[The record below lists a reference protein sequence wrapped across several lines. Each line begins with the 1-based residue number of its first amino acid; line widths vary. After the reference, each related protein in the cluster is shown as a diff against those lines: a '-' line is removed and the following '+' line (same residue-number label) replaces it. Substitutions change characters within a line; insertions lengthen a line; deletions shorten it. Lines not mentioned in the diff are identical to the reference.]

1 MLKVGL
7 IGCGNAGN
15 QVLQEA
21 LKTYPDMKLVA
32 INSSENDL
40 STLPDA
46 ITKITIG
53 DGKGC
58 GKNRMEAKKSLASQ
72 VLELVRNKEFIE
84 FMSDLELAF
93 VISSTGGGTGSGM
106 SLVFTN
112 VIAKTF
118 PSTYT
123 IPVGI
128 LPTINEA
135 ESTQVN
141 TLEYLTELYKSLDNK
156 TTYMLYDNEKLKE
169 LPPNKMLPEVNRRIV
184 EDINVLRCFYNKSTQ
199 FDSID
204 EKDALTV
211 IRTPKRLMVASVYD
225 VKEKDLDEMSL
236 EERLMDSIKRGI
248 HAEIQGD
255 KIVNRTGII
264 LNISESVLNTF
275 SIQLPLIR
283 SFLGDPIE
291 EFKHIYVNED
301 KKLPNNAF
309 LIISGLSPINDRIA
323 KINDRIT
330 EIQEAQ
336 KRQEDDDELDDDLIN
351 SVNSKR
357 VYSEEKTE
365 IEQVD
370 IQGIF
375 SNFGLN
381 LK

>member
-84 FMSDLELAF
+84 FISDLELAF

>member
-236 EERLMDSIKRGI
+236 EERLMDSIKRGV

>member
-40 STLPDA
+40 STLPDS
-46 ITKITIG
+46 IMKITIG

>member
-1 MLKVGL
+1 
-7 IGCGNAGN
+7 
-15 QVLQEA
+15 
-21 LKTYPDMKLVA
+21 
-32 INSSENDL
+32 
-40 STLPDA
+40 
-46 ITKITIG
+46 
-53 DGKGC
+53 
-58 GKNRMEAKKSLASQ
+58 
-72 VLELVRNKEFIE
+72 
-84 FMSDLELAF
+84 MSDLELAF

>member
-1 MLKVGL
+1 
-7 IGCGNAGN
+7 
-15 QVLQEA
+15 
-21 LKTYPDMKLVA
+21 
-32 INSSENDL
+32 
-40 STLPDA
+40 
-46 ITKITIG
+46 
-53 DGKGC
+53 
-58 GKNRMEAKKSLASQ
+58 
-72 VLELVRNKEFIE
+72 
-84 FMSDLELAF
+84 
-93 VISSTGGGTGSGM
+93 
-106 SLVFTN
+106 
-112 VIAKTF
+112 
-118 PSTYT
+118 
-123 IPVGI
+123 
-128 LPTINEA
+128 
-135 ESTQVN
+135 
-141 TLEYLTELYKSLDNK
+141 
-156 TTYMLYDNEKLKE
+156 
-169 LPPNKMLPEVNRRIV
+169 MLPEVNRRIV

-236 EERLMDSIKRGI
+236 EERLMDSIKRGV